1 MNEEIEQFRHWIAS
15 GRKLTWFCPLLG
27 LLAVFP
33 EFTGSFRISIYVV
46 VGILVVAPFVVVVYQ
61 RLRPSS
67 LGALMTMATVVIVAA
82 FLLLLLMIWNIF
94 YRQNSFWVVGAFWP
108 VYVLVTLGTCF
119 FAFRYARNRW
129 RSSVLW
135 LKSQVDGGRINM
147 EAVAH
152 FMFGHPSLTGNKKLA
167 WAVKPAVAAAALA
180 TVFVT
185 GIGGAQYL
193 FAILSLVGIPIF
205 IPPMISVLTK
215 SWYYVVHLSGEDIQ
229 IVSSGALQYGYRHRN
244 PW

>member
-1 MNEEIEQFRHWIAS
+1 MSAEIEQFRHWIAS
-15 GRKLTWFCPLLG
+15 TRKLAWFCPLLG

-33 EFTGSFRISIYVV
+33 EFTGSFRTSIFVV
-46 VGILVVAPFVVVVYQ
+46 AGILVVAPIVVVVHQ

-67 LGALMTMATVVIVAA
+67 LGALMSMATVVIVAA
-82 FLLLLLMIWNIF
+82 CLLLLLGAWNVF
-94 YRQNSFWVVGAFWP
+94 YRQNTFWVVGAFWP

-119 FAFRYARNRW
+119 FAFRYAHNRW

-135 LKSQVDGGRINM
+135 LKDQVDGGRINM

-152 FMFGHPSLTGNKKLA
+152 FMFGHPSLAGNKKLA

-185 GIGGAQYL
+185 GIGGTKYL
-193 FAILSLVGIPIF
+193 FAIMSLISIPIF
-205 IPPMISVLTK
+205 IPPVISMLTK
-215 SWYYVVHLSGEDIQ
+215 SWYYAFYLAGEDIQ
-229 IVSSGALQYGYRHRN
+229 IMSSGVLQHGYRHHR
-244 PW
+244 